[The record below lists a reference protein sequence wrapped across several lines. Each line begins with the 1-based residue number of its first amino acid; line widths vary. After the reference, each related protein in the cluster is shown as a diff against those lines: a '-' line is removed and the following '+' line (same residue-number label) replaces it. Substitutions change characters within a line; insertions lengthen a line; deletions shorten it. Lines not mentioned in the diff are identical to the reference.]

1 LTLLFKGIGYESLR
15 LDGPIHPQRLKELSI
30 TRKLNEHGYMTVTGI
45 LPEEEG
51 AQAIQT
57 ELEGQPVVLRQL
69 DEEGHSVCRLF
80 HGCITRFT
88 VHCIRS
94 IYTFE
99 LEAISQSGQ
108 MDMERKRRS
117 FQHTEQTYADL
128 VATVVREYTYGDAID
143 TIAHATPLG
152 GLVLQYDETDWQFLK
167 RLASRF
173 GSVLV
178 PEITSASP
186 KVFFGMPEGK
196 SYALGEDTFY
206 RIRKTFG
213 QIRSVSGEGEE
224 YSTPAR
230 ASSNNKPMPGYI
242 SYFIDSLHYYALG
255 DHLTLPANAGS
266 TELVV
271 VQAHTVLRDGL
282 LETAYE
288 LQHPQQ
294 IRFYSDDNEQIIGI
308 TLTGRVEEVAADFV
322 RVKLDIDEDY
332 HHKHPKAFVNKEL
345 GWFPVS
351 TPYAAEQHT
360 GWYDMP
366 EKGEQVELHI
376 PNSLESNAHVMGSL
390 RQQSSGVSDPD
401 TKIWSHPAGSQ
412 LQMDGQELRLSTSG
426 HMTISLQPESG
437 IEINSPGSIGIR
449 GGSVQLNA
457 SQTLS
462 LEAGEAIRLKGG
474 QSSMIVDGDTDLHA
488 PTIHEVGTVK
498 APVIVADLAPVP
510 EPPLMTVEAYQ
521 AGQAAA
527 QQAKAKAQAAA
538 APPKAKITPPAERK
552 KASGLLG
559 LLSKVTAA
567 IPMKTTSKVLMGINS
582 PLARVAGVM
591 MQVNATV
598 PARRS
603 GGEGSGG
610 GSQGIVTAAIQ
621 GVYRAAVQE
630 QQARY
635 HMYQAW
641 GKAWTQARHVSLK
654 DLLSHPG
661 QVLSN
666 LGDAAKGIYNAYQE
680 VPPHIRQHWWEKQKA
695 YEAKQVAEEKARQEA
710 AKRAE
715 EATFIGGFN
724 KSMNSLGG
732 LVTDF
737 WGGVTERNDHKL
749 DSTYDFVNWIL
760 IGIPGGIKNIADM
773 NESNYNRIQGN
784 TDIYGWANWLTLGIP
799 DMANGALNP
808 KDPFSKEHW
817 ANSIGLAGLLVGLK
831 GSPVKGIA
839 GEKIPP
845 AKVSTAPI
853 IDSAAATRSRVESNI
868 ADSRAARESSNI
880 RDYFKAEQTLAQERA
895 LRDQAADHY
904 SAQTPRTGP
913 EWDEHFRSKYGDE
926 SVVWQNDKRNLS
938 KIINSKPAIQVK
950 YGKSDLSSMA
960 KNYRIENKA
969 FDLRNLVVAEVEI
982 DGVRTLKVFE
992 STQRDVI
999 KPNGKVRPKN
1009 VHSEMVLIEEKN
1021 AAEKNG
1027 QTYIVHRVYTEREPC
1042 IIDGHNCKR
1051 LLAENLPD
1059 AEVSYS
1065 VEYGDKASRDRGN
1078 EQLSKELER
1087 IKE

>member
-80 HGCITRFT
+80 HGRITRFT

-99 LEAISQSGQ
+99 LEAVSQSGQ

-128 VATVVREYTYGDAID
+128 VTTVVHEYTYGDAID

-213 QIRSVSGEGEE
+213 QIRSAGKEVEE

-255 DHLTLPANAGS
+255 DHLTLPASAGS

-294 IRFYSDDNEQIIGI
+294 IRFYSDDNEQLIGI

-332 HHKHPKAFVNKEL
+332 HHKHPKAAVNKEL

-498 APVIVADLAPVP
+498 APVYVADLAPVP
-510 EPPLMTVEAYQ
+510 EPPLMTVEVYQ

-527 QQAKAKAQAAA
+527 QQAKTKAQAAT
-538 APPKAKITPPAERK
+538 APPKAKITPPAEQK

-567 IPMKTTSKVLMGINS
+567 IPMKTTSKVLMGINN

-603 GGEGSGG
+603 GGG

-621 GVYRAAVQE
+621 GVYCAAVQE

-654 DLLSHPG
+654 DLITHPAQTAQAFIEAG
-661 QVLSN
+661 A
-666 LGDAAKGIYNAYQE
+666 DIYHAYRE
-680 VPPHIRQHWWEKQKA
+680 VPPHIRQQWLHNYEEYQLKQQQKEQEKEQAENANDYWGAITEFVNGMGVSAVDNASLGVSQLVFDTDLKSDHPVAFYSGKVAGDTLMTTVGMIETIGGIAGFGGSLVLDATGALLPVGITAGAASAGAVVHGAGMTSRSVNNLGNNLSDLQNVMFTKNDASIKSGETHIPVSPSPKEILGLPEVKRPRESLNDLVVIDERIKKSRPNEKQKHLTKEQKKIA
-695 YEAKQVAEEKARQEA
+695 NQHINDLAARKEGDLTA
-710 AKRAE
+710 ANRLQRYRE
-715 EATFIGGFN
+715 HLRDDGWT
-724 KSMNSLGG
+724 SLD
-732 LVTDF
+732 LS
-737 WGGVTERNDHKL
+737 EN
-749 DSTYDFVNWIL
+749 
-760 IGIPGGIKNIADM
+760 
-773 NESNYNRIQGN
+773 
-784 TDIYGWANWLTLGIP
+784 
-799 DMANGALNP
+799 NGA
-808 KDPFSKEHW
+808 
-817 ANSIGLAGLLVGLK
+817 
-831 GSPVKGIA
+831 
-839 GEKIPP
+839 
-845 AKVSTAPI
+845 
-853 IDSAAATRSRVESNI
+853 SNI
-868 ADSRAARESSNI
+868 
-880 RDYFKAEQTLAQERA
+880 
-895 LRDQAADHY
+895 
-904 SAQTPRTGP
+904 
-913 EWDEHFRSKYGDE
+913 
-926 SVVWQNDKRNLS
+926 
-938 KIINSKPAIQVK
+938 
-950 YGKSDLSSMA
+950 M
-960 KNYRIENKA
+960 
-969 FDLRNLVVAEVEI
+969 
-982 DGVRTLKVFE
+982 
-992 STQRDVI
+992 
-999 KPNGKVRPKN
+999 
-1009 VHSEMVLIEEKN
+1009 
-1021 AAEKNG
+1021 
-1027 QTYIVHRVYTEREPC
+1027 
-1042 IIDGHNCKR
+1042 R
-1051 LLAENLPD
+1051 LLYKEEPD
-1059 AEVSYS
+1059 GSIEWKVIQ
-1065 VEYGDKASRDRGN
+1065 N
-1078 EQLSKELER
+1078 H
-1087 IKE
+1087 